1 MSDESSDNGRQPA
14 HSAGNIDF
22 AELLD
27 ELTEVI
33 ERAKSMPLS
42 SSAII
47 SREEVLE
54 LLSVARESLPLELS
68 RARRV
73 ILDREELLAGA
84 GRECAE
90 LLDEA
95 RAQAGHMVER
105 TEIVR
110 QARHHG
116 ERIMAEAES
125 EARRTRHEA
134 DDYVD
139 RKLAQFEIVL
149 DRTIRTV
156 QAGRQRLTVAPEER
170 ASLAASEGAAGQI
183 EGLPDEGLF
192 DQDLA

>member
-1 MSDESSDNGRQPA
+1 MVEDTDNLRQPA
-14 HSAGNIDF
+14 HSAGTLDF
-22 AELLD
+22 ANVLD
-27 ELTEVI
+27 ELVEII

-47 SREEVLE
+47 SRDEVLD
-54 LLSVARESLPLELS
+54 LLSAAREALPAELS

-73 ILDREELLAGA
+73 LQDREELIAQA
-84 GRECAE
+84 GREAAGV
-90 LLDEA
+90 LDDA
-95 RAQAGHMVER
+95 RAQAAHMVER

-110 QARHHG
+110 QARAHAD
-116 ERIMAEAES
+116 RLLADAEAD
-125 EARRTRHEA
+125 ARRARHEA

-156 QAGRQRLTVAPEER
+156 QAGRERLTVVPEE
-170 ASLAASEGAAGQI
+170 SEKPGGQEAGN
-183 EGLPDEGLF
+183 EEGLF